1 MERRK
6 QERIDKL
13 KNDLETVEERYKNQI
28 NANSMLGEDHRSV
41 AMRNFN
47 NLVVL
52 KVKMKEKLAL
62 IKTYESDIEVNNF
75 LLSKQEK

>member
-1 MERRK
+1 MERSK

-28 NANSMLGEDHRSV
+28 NANSMLGEDNRSV

-47 NLVVL
+47 NLMVL

-62 IKTYESDIEVNNF
+62 IKTYESDIEVKNF
-75 LLSKQEK
+75 LLSK